1 MRELLIQFIVPLTFL
16 AIWALTS
23 ILNRDG
29 QPLPQRPQRPL
40 GPRPDPAEE
49 ARRRRERARAAAER
63 SWEGAG
69 EGPPPAG
76 PPRPEPPR
84 RPSPPPVPVDD
95 LAAFSGGRQRPGRP
109 APPRQPVPAGF
120 DGAGVYV
127 KPDEV
132 IFLDP
137 ATGRQLMSAP
147 IEGGRPE
154 APFKPP
160 APPRQRKSSR
170 RRASTAES
178 GRTPPE
184 SEPRRALSDHVGR
197 AMDLKRNQSLEL
209 KPLAPK
215 LEGLTTNLSET
226 ISLKDHQ
233 ALTPESAPS
242 SPIFDARAIQDM
254 FGEREKLREIAVLS
268 EVLRP
273 PVSLRRGPGR

>member
-29 QPLPQRPQRPL
+29 QPLPQRPQRPG
-40 GPRPDPAEE
+40 GPRPDLAAEE
-49 ARRRRERARAAAER
+49 ARRRREKARAAAER
-63 SWEGAG
+63 SWEGVG
-69 EGPPPAG
+69 EGPSSAV
-76 PPRPEPPR
+76 PPRSEPR

-95 LAAFSGGRQRPGRP
+95 LATFSGGRPRPGRP

-132 IFLDP
+132 VFLDP
-137 ATGRQLMSAP
+137 ATGRRLMSAP
-147 IEGGRPE
+147 VDRGRSDE
-154 APFKPP
+154 STKPS

-170 RRASTAES
+170 RRASAGESDRSAES
-178 GRTPPE
+178 ET
-184 SEPRRALSDHVGR
+184 RRALSDHVGR
-197 AMDLKRNQSLEL
+197 SMDLKRNQSLEL

-215 LEGLTTNLSET
+215 LEGLTSTLSQT
-226 ISLKDHQ
+226 VSLMDRQ
-233 ALTPESAPS
+233 SLIPGPAP
-242 SPIFDARAIQDM
+242 SPIFDAHAIQDM
-254 FGEREKLREIAVLS
+254 FTERAKLREIAVLS

-273 PVSLRRGPGR
+273 PVSLRRARGR

>member
-29 QPLPQRPQRPL
+29 QPLPQRPQRPG
-40 GPRPDPAEE
+40 GPRPDPAAEE
-49 ARRRRERARAAAER
+49 ARRRREKARAAAER
-63 SWEGAG
+63 SWEGVG
-69 EGPPPAG
+69 EGPSSVA
-76 PPRPEPPR
+76 PPRPEPR

-95 LAAFSGGRQRPGRP
+95 LAAFSGGRPRPGRP

-132 IFLDP
+132 VFLDP
-137 ATGRQLMSAP
+137 ATGRRLMSAP
-147 IEGGRPE
+147 VDRGRPE
-154 APFKPP
+154 EPFKPP
-160 APPRQRKSSR
+160 TPPRQRKSSR
-170 RRASTAES
+170 RRASADESDRSAES
-178 GRTPPE
+178 ET
-184 SEPRRALSDHVGR
+184 RRALSDHVGR

-215 LEGLTTNLSET
+215 LEGLTTNLSES

-233 ALTPESAPS
+233 ALTPDSAP
-242 SPIFDARAIQDM
+242 SPIFDAHAIKDM
-254 FGEREKLREIAVLS
+254 FNEREKLRQIAVLS

-273 PVSLRRGPGR
+273 PVSLRRARGR